1 MSSSFGLHIQKGRI
15 AKGLRKSELARRLNI
30 TPQYLADIENGSI
43 PSEEVI
49 EKLVDALELDE
60 KETFK
65 LADKLPIR
73 VLAKA
78 KIEYYYGG
86 DERGKVEKKQE

>member
-1 MSSSFGLHIQKGRI
+1 MSTSFALHIQKGRN

-30 TPQYLADIENGSI
+30 TPQYLSDIENGSI

-49 EKLVDALELDE
+49 EKLVEVLELDE

-73 VLAKA
+73 VLSKA
-78 KIEYYYGG
+78 KLEYYYGG
-86 DERGKVEKKQE
+86 DESN